1 MVSRD
6 YEAEQVKM
14 IAAKVQESMNARSGQ
29 GAGLMEAEDAGACGG
44 VTETR
49 RAARITAVSAQEVP
63 GLRVGWPG
71 GGGMRAPKFS
81 LGPSSDDG
89 KVTSNTF
96 VKPIVISG
104 EAAFDGGG
112 LSPLSLLSPMSHR
125 VMELGARNLEGYRF
139 DPSEERFIPDQPII
153 ALGQPGLRQS
163 PNIKESISYI
173 KIKEKNL
180 NNKQLAKYITQRGLS
195 NQVK

>member
-1 MVSRD
+1 
-6 YEAEQVKM
+6 M
-14 IAAKVQESMNARSGQ
+14 IAAKVQESMNARSVQ
-29 GAGLMEAEDAGACGG
+29 VAGFSEAEDAGAYVG

-49 RAARITAVSAQEVP
+49 CAAKRAGLSAQGVP
-63 GLRVGWPG
+63 ALRARWPG
-71 GGGMRAPKFS
+71 GGGMHAQKFS
-81 LGPSSDDG
+81 LGQSSDDG
-89 KVTSNTF
+89 KVMSNTF
-96 VKPIVISG
+96 IKPIVISG

-139 DPSEERFIPDQPII
+139 DPSEERFIPDKPII

-163 PNIKESISYI
+163 PNTKESISYI

-180 NNKQLAKYITQRGLS
+180 NNKQLAKYITQRELS
-195 NQVK
+195 NQRNMQVR